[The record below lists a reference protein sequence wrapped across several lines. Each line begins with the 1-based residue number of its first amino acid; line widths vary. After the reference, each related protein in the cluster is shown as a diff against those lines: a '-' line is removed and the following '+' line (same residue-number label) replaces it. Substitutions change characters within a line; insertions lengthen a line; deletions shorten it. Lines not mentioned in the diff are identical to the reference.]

1 MTAFI
6 RRRLTTNEIS
16 FHDPIPKLKLATF
29 DSMPISPVKIGGKEV
44 MLFARLLIVAQT
56 RDRDVQEVFQ
66 YSLGPFPWSLA
77 SVDGSLCKTVKSK
90 LLETLIEGVKPT
102 DPPTAALIVDGMAV
116 LQAMKEIPGHLKS
129 WQLLFFI

>member
-16 FHDPIPKLKLATF
+16 FHDPIPKLKLAF
-29 DSMPISPVKIGGKEV
+29 SPVKIGGKEV

-56 RDRDVQEVFQ
+56 RDRDLQEVFQ

-102 DPPTAALIVDGMAV
+102 DPPTAALIVDGMVV

-129 WQLLFFI
+129 WRLLFFI